1 MIFFVRYLS
10 LLFLFDNGNF
20 MILFFISSDN
30 GVNGNIYDLPNV
42 FMLHIFVVNI
52 MNTINI
58 PNIPM
63 VVPPIMNS
71 NRYHFMAFVNSGSV
85 TINALM
91 AVTATTI
98 IIIGETIP
106 AFTAASPNINA
117 PTMDRAE
124 LDMFGIR

>member
-58 PNIPM
+58 PNIPNI
-63 VVPPIMNS
+63 V
-71 NRYHFMAFVNSGSV
+71 
-85 TINALM
+85 
-91 AVTATTI
+91 I
-98 IIIGETIP
+98 IIYLAMLLKTIYFAKKAVP
-106 AFTAASPNINA
+106 Q
-117 PTMDRAE
+117 
-124 LDMFGIR
+124 

>member
-63 VVPPIMNS
+63 VVPPNMNS

-85 TINALM
+85 MINALM
-91 AVTATTI
+91 AVMATTI

-124 LDMFGIR
+124 LDMFGMR